1 MVDSSRPGHNHPF
14 DALYSTPCSNTP
26 RAQHLAPIDCWSASR
41 AIRCRSKVKTR
52 IRRHCNLFLAFV
64 AVLAFAFAAF
74 ATAGTALVFSNALVF
89 CLRPRIQDSSQVNGG
104 VHETRRYWSDHWRSH
119 FTEIVCHDK
128 GVLLLFSC

>member
-1 MVDSSRPGHNHPF
+1 MLKH
-14 DALYSTPCSNTP
+14 A

-104 VHETRRYWSDHWRSH
+104 GSRNKTILVRPLALALHGNRLPRQGSVAA
-119 FTEIVCHDK
+119 FQ
-128 GVLLLFSC
+128 LLSCEREWH